1 MAESPVQIAVVCL
14 GIFASM
20 ALSNAIVPV
29 LPDFAGTSSWQG
41 AVYAAYFFGAFV
53 STLPG
58 GLLTDRYG
66 TLPVM
71 RMGLVLTVFSGA
83 FLFLATSPLIVVA
96 CRAFE
101 GIGTGLF
108 VASALA
114 YVNSRPDHVRMSGYY
129 MAMLNLGLVLGL
141 LVSGWLAVTF
151 SSPVFGIGFF
161 TVCTMVA
168 IVGSAAAGRPV
179 VVPEKERDAATVL
192 SFIRGNLWLWYSAV
206 ILVGI
211 TGVAS
216 SLYPD
221 FSKSSPDLVGFWIA
235 AMSIATIVT
244 VLAASRFRHF
254 NVRVILFSALLMAG
268 AVLLIPFSPAAFVV
282 LGALAGIVM
291 IAQMAFLA
299 QVPGRQGLLMGLFS
313 TASYLGMAILPFLA
327 GIIADSAGGFLMAFT
342 FAAILGVTVA
352 IATTGV
358 MMSSSP
364 TSA

>member
-1 MAESPVQIAVVCL
+1 MAESPAQIAVVCL
-14 GIFASM
+14 GIFATM

-29 LPDFAGTSSWQG
+29 LPAFAGTSSWQG

-66 TLPVM
+66 TSPVM
-71 RMGLVLTVFSGA
+71 RTGLVLTVFAGA
-83 FLFLATSPLIVVA
+83 FLFLATSPVIVVA

-141 LVSGWLAVTF
+141 LISGWLAVTF
-151 SSPVFGIGFF
+151 SSPVIGICFF
-161 TVCTMVA
+161 TVCTTVA
-168 IVGSAAAGRPV
+168 LLGSAAAGRPV

-206 ILVGI
+206 VLVGI

-235 AMSIATIVT
+235 AMSVATIVT
-244 VLAASRFRHF
+244 VLAASRIRRFSG
-254 NVRVILFSALLMAG
+254 RVILWSSLLMAG
-268 AVLLIPFSPAAFVV
+268 AVLLIPVSPVAFVI
-282 LGALAGIVM
+282 LGALAGVVM

-327 GIIADSAGGFLMAFT
+327 GIIADSAGFWMAFA

-352 IATTGV
+352 IATITV

>member
-1 MAESPVQIAVVCL
+1 MAESPVQIAIVCL
-14 GIFASM
+14 GIFATM

-29 LPDFAGTSSWQG
+29 LPAFAGTSAWQG

-71 RMGLVLTVFSGA
+71 RTGLVLTLLSGA
-83 FLFLATSPLIVVA
+83 FLFLASSPVLVVV
-96 CRAFE
+96 CRAGE

-141 LVSGWLAVTF
+141 LLSGWLAVYF
-151 SSPVFGIGFF
+151 SSPVVGIGFF
-161 TVCTMVA
+161 TVCTAVA
-168 IVGSAAAGRPV
+168 LLGTAAAGRSGD
-179 VVPEKERDAATVL
+179 VPRKERDAASVF

-206 ILVGI
+206 VLVGI

-221 FSKSSPDLVGFWIA
+221 YSKISPDLVGFWIA
-235 AMSIATIVT
+235 AMSVATIVT
-244 VLAASRFRHF
+244 VLVASRIRRFSGRI
-254 NVRVILFSALLMAG
+254 ILGSSLLMAG
-268 AVLLIPFSPAAFVV
+268 AVLFIPVSPVAFVI
-282 LGALAGIVM
+282 LGALAGVVM

-327 GIIADSAGGFLMAFT
+327 GIIADSAGFLMAFA
-342 FAAILGVTVA
+342 FAAILGLTVA
-352 IATTGV
+352 VATIGV
-358 MMSSSP
+358 MSSSSP
-364 TSA
+364 SSE